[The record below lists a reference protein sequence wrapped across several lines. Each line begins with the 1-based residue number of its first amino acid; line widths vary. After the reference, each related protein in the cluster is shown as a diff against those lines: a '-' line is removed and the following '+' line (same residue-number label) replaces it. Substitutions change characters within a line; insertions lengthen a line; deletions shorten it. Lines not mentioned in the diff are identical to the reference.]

1 MTIKKFFGTDGI
13 RGRFGIDPITP
24 LTVLK
29 LGWAVGTVMRKHY
42 GKGQILIGKDT
53 RVSGYILESALE
65 AGISSA
71 GMNVVMLGPVP
82 TPAIAYLTRSA
93 RATAGVVISASHN
106 PFYDNG
112 IKFFSGDGFKISDE
126 FELEIEAMLLQE
138 METVAAEELGK
149 ASRMVSA
156 AERYIEFCKG
166 AIASE
171 TNFKGLKVAIDC
183 ANGAAYQVAPKVFT
197 ELGASV
203 SIMNNLPNGF
213 NINDQ
218 CGSTY
223 MDDLSAFVLEE
234 GCDLGIAFDGDAD
247 RVMMVDQQGAVIDG
261 DQLLYILA
269 SSKHFGGELEGGV
282 VGTLMTNLGLEKR
295 FEELDIPFA
304 RAGVGDRYV
313 LRMMQENNWK
323 YGGESSG
330 HLICL
335 EQSTTGDGL
344 VAALLVVEAILN
356 RQKSLSEIA
365 GEYQV
370 FPQRMINVKLS
381 DRSQS
386 AKDICESA
394 VVQNAIELAEK
405 GLADKGRVLLR
416 PSGTEP
422 LIRVMV
428 EGEDES
434 QVNQCCQ
441 QLAEQVQALTSQSVA

>member
-1 MTIKKFFGTDGI
+1 MTTKKFFGTDGI
-13 RGRFGIDPITP
+13 RGRFGVDPITP
-24 LTVLK
+24 LTILK
-29 LGWAVGTVMRKHY
+29 LGWAVGTVMRKHF

-126 FELEIEAMLLQE
+126 FELEIEETLMQT

-156 AERYIEFCKG
+156 AERYIEYCKG
-166 AIASE
+166 TIAAD
-171 TNFKGLKVAIDC
+171 TNFKGIKVAIDC
-183 ANGAAYQVAPKVFT
+183 ANGAAYQVAPKIFT

-203 SIMNNLPNGF
+203 SIMHNLPNGF

-218 CGSTY
+218 CGSTHLN
-223 MDDLSAFVLEE
+223 DLRAFVLEE
-234 GCDLGIAFDGDAD
+234 KCDFGIAFDGDAD
-247 RVMMVDQQGAVIDG
+247 RLMMVDQQGQVIDG
-261 DQLLYILA
+261 DQLLYTLV
-269 SSKHFGGELEGGV
+269 SSKHHKGKLDGGV

-295 FEELDIPFA
+295 FQSLGIPFA

-313 LRMMQENNWK
+313 LKMMQEKKWK
-323 YGGESSG
+323 FGGESSG
-330 HLICL
+330 HIICL
-335 EQSTTGDGL
+335 DKSTTGDGL
-344 VAALLVVEAILN
+344 VAALLVVEALAE
-356 RQKSLSEIA
+356 RDESLSEIVA
-365 GEYQV
+365 EYKV
-370 FPQRMINVKLS
+370 FPQKMINVSVSGAK
-381 DRSQS
+381 QS
-386 AKDICESA
+386 AQETCSNQDVLDA
-394 VVQNAIELAEK
+394 VKQAEQS
-405 GLADKGRVLLR
+405 LADKGRVLLR

-428 EGEDES
+428 EGEDE
-434 QVNQCCQ
+434 QLVGQCCE
-441 QLAEQVQALTSQSVA
+441 QLAGQVQSLI

>member
-1 MTIKKFFGTDGI
+1 MATKNFFGTDGI

-29 LGWAVGTVMRKHY
+29 LGWAVGTVMRKHF

-71 GMNVVMLGPVP
+71 GMDVVMLGPVP

-126 FELEIEAMLLQE
+126 FELEIEKTLLE
-138 METVAAEELGK
+138 TMETVEPQDLGK

-156 AERYIEFCKG
+156 AERYIEFCK
-166 AIASE
+166 AALTPD

-203 SIMNNLPNGF
+203 SIMHNLPNGF

-223 MDDLSAFVLEE
+223 MSDLQAFVLEE
-234 GCDLGIAFDGDAD
+234 KCDFGIAFDGDAD
-247 RVMMVDQQGAVIDG
+247 RLMMVDHQGEVVDG
-261 DQLLYILA
+261 DQLLYVLT
-269 SSKHFGGELEGGV
+269 SSKHNKGQLEGGV

-295 FEELDIPFA
+295 FEALGIPFV

-313 LRMMQENNWK
+313 LQMMQENDWHF
-323 YGGESSG
+323 GGESSG

-335 EQSTTGDGL
+335 EKSTTGDGL
-344 VAALLVVEAILN
+344 VAALLVVEALAE
-356 RQKSLSEIA
+356 RQATLADVVK
-365 GEYQV
+365 EYDV
-370 FPQRMINVKLS
+370 FPQKMINVSIEDAK
-381 DRSQS
+381 QS
-386 AKDICESA
+386 AKDICTSEKVLAA
-394 VVQNAIELAEK
+394 VAETEK
-405 GLADKGRVLLR
+405 ELADKGRVLLR

-428 EGEDES
+428 EGEGDQ
-434 QVNQCCQ
+434 QVHSCCET
-441 QLAEQVQALTSQSVA
+441 LADSVRALVV

>member
-1 MTIKKFFGTDGI
+1 MATKNFFGTDGI

-29 LGWAVGTVMRKHY
+29 LGWAVGTVMRKRF

-71 GMNVVMLGPVP
+71 GMDVVMLGPVP

-106 PFYDNG
+106 PFHDNG
-112 IKFFSGDGFKISDE
+112 IKFFSADGFKISDE
-126 FELEIEAMLLQE
+126 IEFEIEQALQE
-138 METVAAEELGK
+138 TMVTVEPKDLGK

-156 AERYIEFCKG
+156 ADRYIEFCKN
-166 AIASE
+166 ALAPE
-171 TNFKGLKVAIDC
+171 TNLTGLKVAIDC

-218 CGSTY
+218 CGSTH
-223 MDDLSAFVLEE
+223 MADLQAFVIEE
-234 GCDLGIAFDGDAD
+234 QCDLGIAFDGDAD
-247 RVMMVDQQGAVIDG
+247 RVMMVDHTGNVVDG
-261 DQLLYILA
+261 DQLLYVLT
-269 SSKHFGGELEGGV
+269 SSKQAQGELSGGV
-282 VGTLMTNLGLEKR
+282 VGTVMTNLGLEKR
-295 FEELDIPFA
+295 FDDLGIPFV
-304 RAGVGDRYV
+304 RAAVGDRYV
-313 LRMMQENNWK
+313 LQLMQENDWQF
-323 YGGESSG
+323 GGESSG

-335 EQSTTGDGL
+335 DKSTTGDGL
-344 VAALLVVEAILN
+344 VAALLVVEALADRKKTLQEIV
-356 RQKSLSEIA
+356 SEY
-365 GEYQV
+365 EV
-370 FPQRMINVKLS
+370 FPQKMINVSIEKS
-381 DRSQS
+381 NQS
-386 AKDICESA
+386 AKEICANQIVLDAVQASES
-394 VVQNAIELAEK
+394 I
-405 GLADKGRVLLR
+405 LADKGRILLR

-428 EGEDES
+428 EGEDAQ
-434 QVNQCCQ
+434 QVFDCCEK
-441 QLAEQVQALTSQSVA
+441 LATKVQDIITN

>member
-1 MTIKKFFGTDGI
+1 MATKNFFGTDGI

-29 LGWAVGTVMRKHY
+29 LGWAVGTVMRKRF

-71 GMNVVMLGPVP
+71 GMDVVMLGPVP

-106 PFYDNG
+106 PFHDNG
-112 IKFFSGDGFKISDE
+112 IKFFSADGFKISDE
-126 FELEIEAMLLQE
+126 IEFEIEQALQE
-138 METVAAEELGK
+138 TMVTVEPKDLGK

-156 AERYIEFCKG
+156 ADRYIEFCKN
-166 AIASE
+166 ALAPE
-171 TNFKGLKVAIDC
+171 TNLTGLKVAIDC

-218 CGSTY
+218 CGSTH
-223 MDDLSAFVLEE
+223 MADLQAFVIEE
-234 GCDLGIAFDGDAD
+234 QCDLGIAFDGDAD
-247 RVMMVDQQGAVIDG
+247 RVMMVDHAGNVVDG
-261 DQLLYILA
+261 DQLLYVLT
-269 SSKHFGGELEGGV
+269 SSKQAQGELSGGV
-282 VGTLMTNLGLEKR
+282 VGTVMTNLGLEKR
-295 FEELDIPFA
+295 FVDLGIPFV
-304 RAGVGDRYV
+304 RAAVGDRYV
-313 LRMMQENNWK
+313 LQLMQENDWQF
-323 YGGESSG
+323 GGESSG

-335 EQSTTGDGL
+335 DKSTTGDGL
-344 VAALLVVEAILN
+344 VAALLVVEALADRKKTLQEIV
-356 RQKSLSEIA
+356 SEY
-365 GEYQV
+365 EV
-370 FPQRMINVKLS
+370 FPQKMINVSIEKS
-381 DRSQS
+381 NQS
-386 AKDICESA
+386 AKEICANQVVLDAVQASES
-394 VVQNAIELAEK
+394 I
-405 GLADKGRVLLR
+405 LADKGRVLLR

-428 EGEDES
+428 EGEDAQ
-434 QVNQCCQ
+434 QVFDCCEK
-441 QLAEQVQALTSQSVA
+441 LATKVQDIITN

>member
-1 MTIKKFFGTDGI
+1 MATKNFFGTDGI

-29 LGWAVGTVMRKHY
+29 LGWAVGTVMRKHF

-71 GMNVVMLGPVP
+71 GMDVVMLGPVP

-106 PFYDNG
+106 PFHDNG
-112 IKFFSGDGFKISDE
+112 IKFFSGDGFKISDQ
-126 FELEIEAMLLQE
+126 FETEIEQTLLE
-138 METVAAEELGK
+138 PMETVEPKDLGK

-156 AERYIEFCKG
+156 AERYIEFCKV
-166 AIASE
+166 ALASE
-171 TNFKGLKVAIDC
+171 MNLKGLKVAIDC

-203 SIMNNLPNGF
+203 SIMHNLPNGF
-213 NINDQ
+213 NINDN
-218 CGSTY
+218 CGSTH
-223 MDDLSAFVLEE
+223 MADLQAFVLEE
-234 GCDLGIAFDGDAD
+234 QCDLGIAFDGDAD
-247 RVMMVDQQGAVIDG
+247 RVMMVDHQGNVVDG
-261 DQLLYILA
+261 DQLLYVLT
-269 SSKHFGGELEGGV
+269 SSKHIKGELAGGV

-295 FEELDIPFA
+295 FKALGIPFE
-304 RAGVGDRYV
+304 RAAVGDRHV
-313 LRMMQENNWK
+313 LQVMKKNTWQ

-335 EQSTTGDGL
+335 EKSTTGDGL
-344 VAALLVVEAILN
+344 VAALLVVEALAERN
-356 RQKSLSEIA
+356 MSLQEVVQ
-365 GEYQV
+365 EYDV
-370 FPQRMINVKLS
+370 FPQKMINVALHNAK
-381 DRSQS
+381 QS
-386 AKDICESA
+386 AKEICANENVLSA
-394 VVQNAIELAEK
+394 VKITEQQ
-405 GLADKGRVLLR
+405 LADKGRVLLR

-428 EGEDES
+428 EGEDAL
-434 QVNQCCQ
+434 QVNACCE
-441 QLAEQVQALTSQSVA
+441 QLATKVETLIAS

>member
-1 MTIKKFFGTDGI
+1 MTTKKFFGTDGI
-13 RGRFGIDPITP
+13 RGRFGVDPITP
-24 LTVLK
+24 LTILK
-29 LGWAVGTVMRKHY
+29 LGWAVGTVMRKHF

-53 RVSGYILESALE
+53 RVSGYIMESALE

-112 IKFFSGDGFKISDE
+112 IKFFSGDGFKISDQ
-126 FELEIEAMLLQE
+126 FELEIEETLLE
-138 METVAAEELGK
+138 PMETVAAEDLGK

-166 AIASE
+166 AIAAD
-171 TNFKGLKVAIDC
+171 TNFKELKVAIDC
-183 ANGAAYQVAPKVFT
+183 ANGAAYQVAPKIFK

-203 SIMNNLPNGF
+203 SIMHNLPNGF

-218 CGSTY
+218 CGSTHL
-223 MDDLSAFVLEE
+223 DDLRAFVLEE
-234 GCDLGIAFDGDAD
+234 KCDLGIAFDGDAD
-247 RVMMVDQQGAVIDG
+247 RLMMIDQQGQTIDG

-269 SSKHFGGELEGGV
+269 SSKHVKGELDGGV

-295 FEELDIPFA
+295 FETLGIPFA

-313 LRMMQENNWK
+313 LQVMQENNWK
-323 YGGESSG
+323 FGGESSG
-330 HLICL
+330 HIICL
-335 EQSTTGDGL
+335 EKSTTGDGL
-344 VAALLVVEAILN
+344 MAALLIVEALAE
-356 RQKSLSEIA
+356 RKQSLSEIVA
-365 GEYQV
+365 EYDV
-370 FPQRMINVKLS
+370 FPQKMINVSVADSKK
-381 DRSQS
+381 S
-386 AKDICESA
+386 AKDICVSQDVLNA
-394 VVQNAIELAEK
+394 VKEAENT
-405 GLADKGRVLLR
+405 LVDKGRVLLR

-428 EGEDES
+428 EGEDE
-434 QVNQCCQ
+434 QVVNQCCK
-441 QLAEQVQALTSQSVA
+441 QLADKVQELI

>member
-1 MTIKKFFGTDGI
+1 MATKNFFGTDGI

-29 LGWAVGTVMRKHY
+29 LGWAVGTVMRKRF

-71 GMNVVMLGPVP
+71 GMDVVMLGPVP

-106 PFYDNG
+106 PFHDNG
-112 IKFFSGDGFKISDE
+112 IKFFSADGFKISDE
-126 FELEIEAMLLQE
+126 IEFEIEQALQE
-138 METVAAEELGK
+138 TMVTVEPKDLGK

-156 AERYIEFCKG
+156 ADRYIEFCKN
-166 AIASE
+166 ALAPE
-171 TNFKGLKVAIDC
+171 TNLTGLKVAIDC

-218 CGSTY
+218 CGSTH
-223 MDDLSAFVLEE
+223 MADLQAFVIEE
-234 GCDLGIAFDGDAD
+234 QCDLGIAFDGDAD
-247 RVMMVDQQGAVIDG
+247 RVMMVDHAGNVVDG
-261 DQLLYILA
+261 DQLLYVLT
-269 SSKHFGGELEGGV
+269 SSKQAQGELSGGV
-282 VGTLMTNLGLEKR
+282 VGTVMTNLGLEKR
-295 FEELDIPFA
+295 FDDLGIPFV
-304 RAGVGDRYV
+304 RAAVGDRYV
-313 LRMMQENNWK
+313 LQLMQENDWQF
-323 YGGESSG
+323 GGESSG

-335 EQSTTGDGL
+335 DKSTTGDGL
-344 VAALLVVEAILN
+344 VAALLVVEALADRKKTLQEIV
-356 RQKSLSEIA
+356 SEY
-365 GEYQV
+365 EV
-370 FPQRMINVKLS
+370 FPQKMINVSIEKS
-381 DRSQS
+381 NQS
-386 AKDICESA
+386 AKEICANQVVLDAVQASES
-394 VVQNAIELAEK
+394 I
-405 GLADKGRVLLR
+405 LADKGRVLLR

-428 EGEDES
+428 EGEDAQ
-434 QVNQCCQ
+434 QVFDCCEK
-441 QLAEQVQALTSQSVA
+441 LATKVQDIITN